1 MRVAT
6 LIALALTVALT
17 TFTVCCEGKS
27 RGMALPEDEED
38 FRYDDS
44 KLYSASLFPYLI
56 TLSIFFYFCISW
68 CLSTYAKNLFQ
79 FALALCSNF
88 LQTFMC

>member
-56 TLSIFFYFCISW
+56 YSLYLFSFIFVSADVCQPMLIIYFS
-68 CLSTYAKNLFQ
+68 LH
-79 FALALCSNF
+79 
-88 LQTFMC
+88 

>member
-56 TLSIFFYFCISW
+56 YSLYLFSFIFVSADVCQPMLKIYFS
-68 CLSTYAKNLFQ
+68 LH
-79 FALALCSNF
+79 
-88 LQTFMC
+88 